1 MRAGMLVISGVL
13 AIWASVAKGSTA
25 AHTAGGAETQP
36 TQWREL
42 QVGVEYA
49 VIGFPSSVD
58 IADKRLHVV
67 RIDPA
72 RARLVAL
79 LATQNGR
86 APRAARQW
94 STEFN
99 LAAVINLGMYQ
110 TDHLTNVGYLRNGAH
125 LNNSHW
131 AEKYKAAFAFNPKT
145 PGLAPAIMADLD
157 QADGPRAL
165 ESYETVVQNLRLIKA
180 PGQNVWENQPKR
192 WSEAALAADTDGRI
206 LFVFC
211 RTPLSMW
218 ELNRLL
224 LRLPLRISRAMHMEG
239 GPEASLSIHAGGVD
253 LDLSGSFETG
263 FSPTDAN
270 LTQWPIPNVLG
281 VSRVK

>member
-1 MRAGMLVISGVL
+1 MRAELLVIGGVF
-13 AIWASVAKGSTA
+13 AIWASEATA
-25 AHTAGGAETQP
+25 PKARAADGAETQP
-36 TQWREL
+36 AQWRAL
-42 QVGVEYA
+42 QSGVEYA
-49 VIGFPSSVD
+49 VIGFSSPVD
-58 IADKRLHVV
+58 IGDKRLHVV

-86 APRAARQW
+86 APRTAGQW

-99 LAAVINLGMYQ
+99 LAAAINLGMYQ
-110 TDHLTNVGYLRNGAH
+110 TDHLTNVGYLRNGTH
-125 LNNSHW
+125 VNNSHW
-131 AEKYKAAFAFNPKT
+131 AEKYKAAFAFNPKV
-145 PGLAPAIMADLD
+145 PGVAPAIMADLD
-157 QADGPRAL
+157 QTDGSRPL
-165 ESYETVVQNLRLIKA
+165 ESYDTVVQNLRLIKA

-206 LFVFC
+206 LLIFC

-218 ELNRLL
+218 ELNGLL
-224 LRLPLRISRAMHMEG
+224 LALPLKIAHAMHMEG
-239 GPEASLSIHAGGVD
+239 GPEASLSIHAGGLD
-253 LDLSGSFETG
+253 LDLSGSFETA

>member
-1 MRAGMLVISGVL
+1 MRAGILVVGVVF
-13 AIWASVAKGSTA
+13 AIIASAAKGLTE
-25 AHTAGGAETQP
+25 AHNAGGAETQP

-42 QVGVEYA
+42 QPGVEYA
-49 VIGFPSSVD
+49 VIGFTSSVD
-58 IADKRLHVV
+58 IGDRRFHVV

-72 RARLVAL
+72 RARLLAL
-79 LATQNGR
+79 LATQHGR
-86 APRAARQW
+86 APRTARQW
-94 STEFN
+94 STEFD
-99 LAAVINLGMYQ
+99 LAAAINLGMYQ

-125 LNNSHW
+125 LNNPHW

-145 PGLAPAIMADLD
+145 PGIPAAVMADLD
-157 QADGPRAL
+157 QPVGRHPLD
-165 ESYETVVQNLRLIKA
+165 SYETVVQNLRLIKA
-180 PGQNVWENQPKR
+180 PGQNVWENQPR
-192 WSEAALAADTDGRI
+192 QWSEAALAADADGRI
-206 LFVFC
+206 LFIFC

-224 LRLPLRISRAMHMEG
+224 LALPLKIAHAMHMEG

-263 FSPTDAN
+263 FSPSDAN